1 MSDKLPS
8 HVYGVIIDIEG
19 ETLILPNSAVLD
31 VLGHDVIS
39 HRSDGPSWLLGQ
51 MRLQIDDVPVISL
64 EGMLGQ
70 PVPAIE
76 RKTRVVVLKAP
87 SHNASV
93 ALLARSYPL
102 IVTLNEIALQPAPL
116 EADNEAMNKLMLTAV
131 QVANRRALVPD
142 LDALVAL
149 SSRFVEA

>member
-1 MSDKLPS
+1 MAQNLPS

-19 ETLILPNSAVLD
+19 QTLILPNSAVLD
-31 VLGHDVIS
+31 VFGNDVIS
-39 HRSDGPSWLLGQ
+39 PRDDGPDWLLGQ
-51 MRLQIDDVPVISL
+51 LRLQIDDVPVISL
-64 EGMLGQ
+64 EGMLGW

-76 RKTRVVVLKAP
+76 RKSRVVVLKAP

-116 EADNEAMNKLMLTAV
+116 PSDDDAMSKLVLTAV

-149 SSRFVEA
+149 SSRFIEA

>member
-1 MSDKLPS
+1 MAQNLPS

-19 ETLILPNSAVLD
+19 QTLILPNSAVLD
-31 VLGHDVIS
+31 VFGNDAIS
-39 HRSDGPSWLLGQ
+39 PRDDGPDWLLGQ
-51 MRLQIDDVPVISL
+51 LRLQIDDVPVISL
-64 EGMLGQ
+64 EGMLGW

-76 RKTRVVVLKAP
+76 RKSRVVVLKAP

-116 EADNEAMNKLMLTAV
+116 PSDDDAMSKLVLTAV

-149 SSRFVEA
+149 SSRFIEA